1 MARTLEDL
9 ASSVVS
15 PSGEKAPVDR
25 GIKGTLIDDAAIAI
39 LMKVATLLTILILGS
54 ILYLWLERAIG
65 AKNIIPF
72 RIWTPTIAWLGLGF
86 FTKPF
91 LRFGWW
97 GMLATFAILPTTSG
111 YLWQLFQSMV
121 GTR

>member
-9 ASSVVS
+9 ASSVVT
-15 PSGEKAPVDR
+15 PASGNAPVDR

-54 ILYLWLERAIG
+54 IFYLWLERAVG
-65 AKNIIPF
+65 AKNITPL
-72 RIWTPTIAWLGLGF
+72 RVWLPTIAWVGLAF

-97 GMLATFAILPTTSG
+97 GLLATLCILPNTSG

>member
-9 ASSVVS
+9 AEAVVS
-15 PSGEKAPVDR
+15 PASGSAPVDR

-65 AKNIIPF
+65 AKNIVPF
-72 RIWTPTIAWLGLGF
+72 RIWVPTIAWLVLAF
-86 FTKPF
+86 SSKPF

-97 GMLATFAILPTTSG
+97 GLLATLAILPTTSG
-111 YLWQLFQSMV
+111 YLWQLFQNLV